1 MTSLQHVIHT
11 IWRRQGFL
19 GKLGWFALAPVSCG
33 FSLVVRGRNQLYN
46 RRWLPAMQHSPLK
59 IISVGNLTVGGTG
72 KTPTVLW
79 LAHALSSRG
88 HKVGILTKGYKG
100 SNTAVTVVGT
110 TGRPSAI
117 PDEVGDEAVM
127 LARSFPGVV
136 IAGRDRVAGAKFAR
150 DQFGLDIVILD
161 DGFQHRRLQRHV
173 DLLLFNGRRALD
185 NRWLLPAGPFREP
198 LSAAHRADIILVTK
212 GNRSGS
218 ATALQ
223 RDGEALGNKKPI
235 YYGDMKPLALVSSA
249 QREWREW
256 PLSELSGKRILALTG
271 IADPTSFY
279 HALQEWGVETAEILE
294 FPDHHRYS
302 QTDWHTISAVGQ
314 KVDLIVT
321 TEKDLVKLERFPF
334 ATRKLVALR
343 VRLEIEQ
350 EERLLADIERQLMK
364 VE

>member
-1 MTSLQHVIHT
+1 
-11 IWRRQGFL
+11 
-19 GKLGWFALAPVSCG
+19 
-33 FSLVVRGRNQLYN
+33 VRGRNQLYD
-46 RRWLPAMQHSPLK
+46 RRWFTSTRHFPLK

-79 LAHALSSRG
+79 LACALFSRG
-88 HKVGILTKGYKG
+88 YKVGILTKGYKG
-100 SNTAVTVVGT
+100 TNTAVTAVGT
-110 TGRPSAI
+110 NGRPIAT
-117 PDEVGDEAVM
+117 PDKVGDEAVM

-136 IAGRDRVAGAKFAR
+136 IAGRDRVAGAKLAR

-161 DGFQHRRLQRHV
+161 DGFQHRRLNRQV
-173 DLLLFNGRRALD
+173 DLLLFNGRRDLD

-198 LSAAHRADIILVTK
+198 PSAARRADIILVTK
-212 GNRSGS
+212 GNRSGN

-223 RDGEALGNKKPI
+223 RGWEAPGDKKPI
-235 YYGDMKPLALVSSA
+235 YYGEMKPLALVSSE
-249 QREWREW
+249 QQEWREW

-271 IADPTSFY
+271 IADPASFY
-279 HALQEWGVETAEILE
+279 HSLQEWEVETAEILE

-302 QTDWHTISAVGQ
+302 QADWHTISAVGQ

-343 VRLEIEQ
+343 VRLEIEH